1 MFLLTICSGR
11 QLAVKCV
18 HRTLGDGAEA
28 IDSEDLE
35 EEGLH

>member
-11 QLAVKCV
+11 QLAAKCV
-18 HRTLGDGAEA
+18 HRILGDGAEA

-35 EEGLH
+35 NIHNI